1 MGDIA
6 ITFARIHTNMARLLF
21 GLLLI
26 ISSTAESGR
35 QGYEVVTMNNGNIF
49 HGTIA
54 HEAFAIETSYG
65 LVTIPYSFVAS
76 LTPGQKGGT
85 DQITTHPGERFSG
98 TIQSDEFTIL
108 RFDQPALPL
117 DLADISEIIFSRK
130 TVRSPPPIPVDSIS
144 TDNGDRFTATI
155 STSSILL
162 AGEDGLSIIP
172 IQQLHIIDL
181 EEIEDQLSVNITDNN
196 GKIRQ
201 GVVRNSSIQAV
212 TRYGDRVDI
221 PSSQLSLLAVNV
233 HHGRAPS
240 LFNYRQ
246 QLNPATQFH
255 DLLYQDISAPEMIAL
270 RGGDFTRGSR
280 NKDGDNDELPLQPMR
295 LRPFAIGQYEVTFDE
310 YDLFCE
316 VTGHDKPDDSGW
328 GRGNRPVVNVSWND
342 ATAYTEWLATKTRQP
357 YRLPSDA
364 EWEYAARGGTETVFW
379 WGDQA
384 PTTESNCDGC
394 GSIWDGE
401 RTAPVGRFR
410 PNLFGL
416 HDTAGNVFE
425 IVADCW
431 SDTYSDAPID
441 GSPYL
446 KGGCGKRV
454 IRGGAWSF
462 PPHEVRSANRWRDF
476 PSRKSDDTGFRVAR
490 DL

>member
-1 MGDIA
+1 
-6 ITFARIHTNMARLLF
+6 
-21 GLLLI
+21 
-26 ISSTAESGR
+26 
-35 QGYEVVTMNNGNIF
+35 MNNGNIF

-54 HEAFAIETSYG
+54 HEDFVIDTSYG

-76 LTPGQKGGT
+76 LIPGRKGDA
-85 DQITTHPGERFSG
+85 DQITTHLGEHFSG
-98 TIQSDEFTIL
+98 TIQGGEFTIL

-130 TVRSPPPIPVDSIS
+130 TVRSPPPIPVDSIGMG
-144 TDNGDRFTATI
+144 NGDRFTATI
-155 STSSILL
+155 STSSIIL
-162 AGEDGLSIIP
+162 AGDDGLSIIP
-172 IQQLHIIDL
+172 IQQLHLIDL
-181 EEIEDQLSVNITDNN
+181 EEIDGQIPARITDNN
-196 GKIRQ
+196 GKTQQ
-201 GVVRNSSIQAV
+201 GMIRNSSIQAV

-221 PSSQLSLLAVNV
+221 PSPLLSLLAIDV
-233 HHGRAPS
+233 HHGNNRS

-246 QLNPATQFH
+246 QLNPATLFN
-255 DLLYQDISAPEMIAL
+255 DRLYQNISAPNMVAL
-270 RGGDFTRGSR
+270 RGGEFTRGSR
-280 NKDGDNDELPLQPMR
+280 SVDGDNDELPLQTMQIK
-295 LRPFAIGQYEVTFDE
+295 PFAIGQHEITFDE

-316 VTGHDKPDDSGW
+316 VTGRNKPDDSDW

-342 ATAYTEWLATKTRQP
+342 ATAYAKWLATKTRKP
-357 YRLPSDA
+357 YRLPSDV

-379 WGDQA
+379 WGDNP
-384 PTTESNCDGC
+384 PTTEANCDGC

-401 RTAPVGRFR
+401 RTAPVGRFQ
-410 PNLFGL
+410 PNQFGL

-431 SDTYSDAPID
+431 SDNYSDAPTD

-476 PSRKSDDTGFRVAR
+476 PSRKSDDTGFRIAR